1 MLKILLTKKL
11 SPEVYQSAL
20 PKAQVDS
27 MDFISTEYFPDREIL
42 AKIENETDFIV
53 SSLRAAQWAI
63 KNQIKGNFYC
73 VGEKSRNLLSK
84 NNPVLATA
92 GYAEDLV
99 QIIQEKY
106 SQKRF
111 CFLCSDIRLDTIPD
125 ALKSAKIPLT
135 EVPVYRTKSISPT
148 LNTDYD
154 AYAFFSP
161 SGVKS
166 FFKTYQI
173 PNNSF
178 IFAIGESTK
187 KSLENFTKNKIFIPK
202 TPKTQ
207 DLIDLIKNTL
217 QYAQK

>member
-53 SSLRAAQWAI
+53 SSLKAAQWAI

-106 SQKRF
+106 NQKRF

-125 ALKSAKIPLT
+125 TLKSSKILLT
-135 EVPVYRTKSISPT
+135 EVPVYRTRSLAPP
-148 LNTDYD
+148 LEAPYN

-166 FFKTYQI
+166 FFKTYKI

-178 IFAIGESTK
+178 IFALGDSTK
-187 KSLENFTKNKIFIPK
+187 NSLESFTENRIFTPEN
-202 TPKTQ
+202 PKTQ
-207 DLIDLIKNTL
+207 DLIYLIKRTL
-217 QYAQK
+217 YAQK

>member
-11 SPEVYQSAL
+11 NPKVYQSAF
-20 PKAQVDS
+20 PKAQVDCVE
-27 MDFISTEYFPDREIL
+27 FISTKYFPDYEIL
-42 AKIENETDFIV
+42 TKIQNETDFII
-53 SSLRAAQWAI
+53 SSVRAAKWAK
-63 KNQIKGNFYC
+63 KNEIRGNFYC
-73 VGEKSRNLLSK
+73 VGEKSKNLLRANYS
-84 NNPVLATA
+84 VLATA
-92 GYAEDLV
+92 NCAEDLA

-106 SQKRF
+106 SEKQF
-111 CFLCSDIRLDTIPD
+111 CFLCSDIRLDTIPN
-125 ALKSAKIPLT
+125 AMKSAKIPLI
-135 EVPVYRTKSISPT
+135 EVPVYQTESISPT

-178 IFAIGESTK
+178 IFAIGESTQ
-187 KSLENFTKNKIFIPK
+187 KSLENFTKNEIFIPK
-202 TPKTQ
+202 IPKTQ